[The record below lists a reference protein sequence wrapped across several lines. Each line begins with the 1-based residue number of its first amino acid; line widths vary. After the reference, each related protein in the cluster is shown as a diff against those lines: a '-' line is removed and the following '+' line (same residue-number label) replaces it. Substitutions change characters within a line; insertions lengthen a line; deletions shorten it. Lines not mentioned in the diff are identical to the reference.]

1 MPVSKL
7 LWLAPIS
14 SVLALG
20 FAYDLARGI
29 LKSDEGSERMKE
41 IAGAVRLGAMAYLKR
56 QYLTVSIFFA
66 GMFCVLLGMAFYGY
80 FDIFV
85 PVAFLT
91 GGFFSALSGFIGMT
105 VATQASH
112 RPAQAVTRSL
122 NAGLRIAFSSA
133 VMGLTVVGGTA
144 YLSAGYYVLDWY
156 YSGHP
161 LPAGTDKITAI
172 KSTLL
177 CSGMG
182 ASCQAH
188 YARVGGGIFTKA
200 ADVGADLV
208 GKIEAGITEDDPRSQ
223 TVIADNVGD
232 NVGDVAGMGA
242 DLYESY
248 VGSIVAAA
256 SLGVAAGLG
265 GAGVTIPMALAS
277 AGILASVIGT
287 FFVKTGEEA
296 SQKVLL
302 AAVRKGVF
310 VSSLVVAVL
319 SYFLIT
325 EILGLST
332 SVFIGQP
339 WLVWRRITHRSL
351 HGIFHLEQVFPGPFY
366 R

>member
-144 YLSAGYYVLDWY
+144 VFERRILRSRLVLFR
-156 YSGHP
+156 HP
-161 LPAGTDKITAI
+161 LPRADKITAI
-172 KSTLL
+172 TSTLL

-182 ASCQAH
+182 AVVRPCQSRRRH
-188 YARVGGGIFTKA
+188 FTKA
-200 ADVGADLV
+200 ADVGAGRL
-208 GKIEAGITEDDPRSQ
+208 ENRAGIPEDDPATRRSLP
-223 TVIADNVGD
+223 TMWATMSAMWPDE
-232 NVGDVAGMGA
+232 A

-256 SLGVAAGLG
+256 SLG
-265 GAGVTIPMALAS
+265 
-277 AGILASVIGT
+277 
-287 FFVKTGEEA
+287 
-296 SQKVLL
+296 
-302 AAVRKGVF
+302 
-310 VSSLVVAVL
+310 SLPGWVVPV
-319 SYFLIT
+319 
-325 EILGLST
+325 
-332 SVFIGQP
+332 
-339 WLVWRRITHRSL
+339 
-351 HGIFHLEQVFPGPFY
+351 
-366 R
+366 